1 MSSLLRQLL
10 DRYSAARV
18 EDFDRALRE
27 IMQQVILLGL
37 WRGRFFEHAAF
48 YGGTALRLVHGLD
61 RFSEDLDF
69 SVLEPGGSLDLAGYG
84 ASAIREL
91 AAHGI
96 EAEPGS
102 AEEPRESSIQRV
114 SLSANARTTMAAAG
128 APQSVISSLPR
139 ERLLKVRL
147 EVDLRPAP
155 GFSTA
160 PGYLLTPLPFQ
171 VRCYSLPDL
180 HAGKMHAVLCRRWR
194 NRVKGRDWFDMV
206 WFAANHP
213 RLRLAYLDQKM
224 KQSGDLGPAE
234 TLNGNLLR
242 SKIEEAVEKL
252 DVNAARR
259 EVEPFVRDHESLRV
273 WSRDFFRAVAARII
287 PV

>member
-1 MSSLLRQLL
+1 MSPVLRQLL
-10 DRYSAARV
+10 GKYSAARV
-18 EDFDRALRE
+18 EDYDRALRE

-69 SVLEPGGSLDLAGYG
+69 SLLEPDSLFDLGGFRS
-84 ASAIREL
+84 SAVREL
-91 AAHGI
+91 SAHGI
-96 EAEPGS
+96 EADAGS
-102 AEEPRESSIQRV
+102 AEKPEGSSIQHLF
-114 SLSANARTTMAAAG
+114 LSANACSTMASAG
-128 APQSVISSLPR
+128 APQAVISSLPR

-147 EVDLRPAP
+147 EVDVCPAP
-155 GFSTA
+155 GFSTT
-160 PGYLLTPLPFQ
+160 PGYLLVPLPFQ
-171 VRCYSLPDL
+171 VRCYSLSDL
-180 HAGKMHAVLCRRWR
+180 HASKMHAVLCRRWR

-213 RLRLAYLDQKM
+213 QLHLAHLDQKM
-224 KQSGDLGPAE
+224 RQSGDLGSAE
-234 TLNGNLLR
+234 VLTEDLLR
-242 SKIEEAVEKL
+242 SKIDMAIDRL

-259 EVEPFVRDHESLRV
+259 EVEPFVTDYTSLQI
-273 WSRDFFRAVAARII
+273 WSIDFFRAVAARIM

>member
-1 MSSLLRQLL
+1 MSPVLGQLL
-10 DRYSAARV
+10 GKYSASRV
-18 EDFDRALRE
+18 EDYDRALRE

-69 SVLEPGGSLDLAGYG
+69 SLLESDSLFDLGRFSAI
-84 ASAIREL
+84 AIREL
-91 AAHGI
+91 SAHGI
-96 EAEPGS
+96 EADAGS
-102 AEEPRESSIQRV
+102 VEKPEGSSIQH
-114 SLSANARTTMAAAG
+114 LFLGADARATMASAG
-128 APQSVISSLPR
+128 VSQAVISSLPR

-147 EVDLRPAP
+147 EVDVCPAP

-160 PGYLLTPLPFQ
+160 PGYLLVPLPFQ
-171 VRCYSLPDL
+171 VRCYSLSDL
-180 HAGKMHAVLCRRWR
+180 HASKMHAVLCRRWK

-213 RLRLAYLDQKM
+213 QLHLAHLEQKM
-224 KQSGDLGPAE
+224 RQSGDLGPTE
-234 TLNGNLLR
+234 VLTEESLR
-242 SKIEEAVEKL
+242 SKIDMVIEKL

-259 EVEPFVRDHESLRV
+259 EVEPFVTDYASLQI
-273 WSRDFFRAVAARII
+273 WSGDFFRAVAARII

>member
-1 MSSLLRQLL
+1 MSSFLRQLL
-10 DRYSAARV
+10 GRYSAARA
-18 EDFDRALRE
+18 EDYDRALRE

-37 WRGRFFEHAAF
+37 WRSRFFEHAAF

-69 SVLEPGGSLDLAGYG
+69 SLLEPGGSFDLGSYRT
-84 ASAIREL
+84 STVREL

-96 EAEPGS
+96 EADAGLEEKPG
-102 AEEPRESSIQRV
+102 ESSIKRMF
-114 SLSANARTTMAAAG
+114 LSSNARTTLAAAD

-139 ERLLKVRL
+139 ERLLMVRL
-147 EVDLRPAP
+147 EVDLLPAP

-160 PGYLLTPLPFQ
+160 PGYLLIPLPFQ
-171 VRCYSLPDL
+171 ARCYSLPDL
-180 HAGKMHAVLCRRWR
+180 HACKMHAVLCRRWR

-213 RLRLAYLDQKM
+213 ELRIAHLEQKM
-224 KQSGDLGPAE
+224 KQSGDLGPEE
-234 TLNGNLLR
+234 TLTESVLR
-242 SKIEEAVEKL
+242 SKIDEAISKL

-259 EVEPFVRDHESLRV
+259 EVEPFVRDHTSLRV